1 MTRLCA
7 RLCFLF
13 PCSAEDLLQ
22 KSSRSDEYFLLM
34 VSVIIQL
41 RLLRN
46 CFSPWCHPLRF
57 TLFIY
62 RFSLKL
68 VQALERIWLNTSCSI
83 GKILVMRR
91 TYINIG
97 FLSSNFQKV
106 THARYYSNTSCL
118 LLSLKISEF
127 FSVLYI
133 RSYFKITRKQAD
145 NKNVVFKFMSFNFNP
160 Q

>member
-1 MTRLCA
+1 MHSIVFFISIST
-7 RLCFLF
+7 
-13 PCSAEDLLQ
+13 EDLLQ
-22 KSSRSDEYFLLM
+22 KNSRSDENFLLM

-46 CFSPWCHPLRF
+46 CFSPWCHPMRF
-57 TLFIY
+57 TLFIWK
-62 RFSLKL
+62 FSLKL
-68 VQALERIWLNTSCSI
+68 VQALVWRWINTSCSV
-83 GKILVMRR
+83 GKMLVMRR
-91 TYINIG
+91 TNINID